1 MKAIVCFLA
10 TLLATSAAAD
20 KRNVGP
26 ALPQKADDKDDPLS
40 LENLLDPG
48 KPVPEILPAP
58 DALPNPPS
66 SKKSSASSA
75 KAELIAAAN
84 DYRQKTALFRKGKLS
99 REALRESAIR
109 VAQAAK
115 TYRAALR
122 R

>member
-75 KAELIAAAN
+75 KSELIAAAN

>member
-99 REALRESAIR
+99 REALRESALQ